1 MGVGIGVRPEVGVGV
16 GVGEGV
22 ELWSTHN
29 MRQENASQTRKVD
42 MAENAVVGLQ
52 QP

>member
-1 MGVGIGVRPEVGVGV
+1 MGVRPEVGVGV